1 MSTTGLILS
10 KTLAIRPQ
18 QLSRA
23 IRKVALRATAAAA
36 ASLLI
41 FGRFGCVRNNSAA
54 PFAKSHSV
62 LTAAAAAS
70 LLIFGRSFH
79 EKNCA
84 KIHASMILHSFLHG

>member
-41 FGRFGCVRNNSAA
+41 FGR
-54 PFAKSHSV
+54 
-62 LTAAAAAS
+62 
-70 LLIFGRSFH
+70 SFH